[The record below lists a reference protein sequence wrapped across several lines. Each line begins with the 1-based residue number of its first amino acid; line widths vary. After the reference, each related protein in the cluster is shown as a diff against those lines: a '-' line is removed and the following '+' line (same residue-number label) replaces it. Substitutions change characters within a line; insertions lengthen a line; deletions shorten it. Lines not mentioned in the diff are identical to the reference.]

1 MNKENDMLKRK
12 LRILMFLCQI
22 AQKLRRPQEFF
33 NIINLLTMCRS
44 YKGHMTILK
53 RLRMP
58 ILADY
63 LITVDK
69 YLCSWGLFDFYQSN
83 LNWKHGMY

>member
-1 MNKENDMLKRK
+1 
-12 LRILMFLCQI
+12 MFLLQI

-44 YKGHMTILK
+44 YKGQMNVLG
-53 RLRMP
+53 RLQTP
-58 ILADY
+58 ILTDC

-69 YLCSWGLFDFYQSN
+69 YLCS
-83 LNWKHGMY
+83 